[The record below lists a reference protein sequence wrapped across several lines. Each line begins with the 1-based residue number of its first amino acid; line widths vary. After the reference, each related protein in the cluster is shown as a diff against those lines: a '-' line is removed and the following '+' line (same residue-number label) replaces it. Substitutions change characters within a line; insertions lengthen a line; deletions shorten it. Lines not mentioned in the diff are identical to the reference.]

1 MKTLI
6 FRLRIFLIIFLAI
19 LIFGTI
25 GFSIIEKLSI
35 IDAFYFTIITIS
47 TVGYGDVHPTTVS
60 GKILAIFMIVMGV
73 GTFLGVIANASDIM
87 LNNRERRNRNNK
99 LNMIIGNFFSEVGT
113 ELIIYLS
120 NFDQNIDKLRKELVI
135 DNHYSKKRFVSL
147 RNKLKKYHHEIEIE
161 KLELSHLRKFLM
173 QRRDFLLHLLEN
185 SNLLEHEYFT
195 DLLMAIFHL
204 AEELEHRHRLNQLP
218 EEDLLH
224 LSNDIRRIYTL
235 LIYQW
240 LNHMEH
246 LKNSYPY
253 LFSLAVRTNPFN
265 KEASPV
271 IDK

>member
-1 MKTLI
+1 MKILM
-6 FRLRIFLIIFLAI
+6 FRLRIFLVIFLAVM
-19 LIFGTI
+19 IFGTI
-25 GFSIIEKLSI
+25 GFSIIENLSLT
-35 IDAFYFTIITIS
+35 DAFYFTIITIS
-47 TVGYGDVHPTTVS
+47 TVGYGDMHPTTVS

-73 GTFLGVIANASDIM
+73 GTFLGVIANASEIM
-87 LNNRERRNRNNK
+87 LNNRERLNRINK
-99 LNMIIGNFFSEVGT
+99 LNMIIGAFFSEVGT

-120 NFDQNIDKLRKELVI
+120 NFDQNIDELRKELII
-135 DNHYSKKRFVSL
+135 DSQYSKKSFIFL

-161 KLELSHLRKFLM
+161 KLELPHLRKFLIE
-173 QRRDFLLHLLEN
+173 RRDFLLHLLEN
-185 SNLLEHEYFT
+185 SNLLEHESFT

-204 AEELEHRHRLNQLP
+204 AEELEHRHRLSQLP

-224 LSNDIRRIYTL
+224 LSNDVRRIYTL

-240 LNHMEH
+240 LNHLEH
-246 LKNSYPY
+246 LKNNYPY